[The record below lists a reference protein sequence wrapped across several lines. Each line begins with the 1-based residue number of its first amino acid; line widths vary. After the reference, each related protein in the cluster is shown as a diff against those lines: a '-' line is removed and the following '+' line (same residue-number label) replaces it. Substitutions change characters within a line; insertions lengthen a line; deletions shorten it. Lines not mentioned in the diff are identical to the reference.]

1 MKTIVLHLQKISYS
15 LAVTFALLFYI
26 SVTGQTYTTVNDG
39 AWNNA
44 STWQGGNIPNA
55 TNIPV
60 SVTINIKHIVTYTGG
75 NIVNNGTLSINNPGG
90 VTPRL
95 IIASG
100 INITNT
106 LSGKFI
112 VKNAELRQYRFS
124 GGGESGTPQTGNFT
138 NNGGYLEVQNS
149 FMEIA
154 QDFENQTGVVV
165 FRNSSIVLG
174 ANYKLKSGGIDTLDR
189 TSVSVG
195 MHGTGDYDA
204 NGLSS
209 FFKSARIQVASSN
222 GRFRING
229 GIANGS
235 IDYIM
240 LKNHVTGTY
249 SSEKIEVAGSVVTS
263 GGLSLKAYCIGNIIN
278 YQSNGK
284 FSGTQTP
291 DCFLNY
297 FPAGLNW
304 ALSETSLN
312 LSRNPLLISG
322 TDKQVGA
329 QYRYEGVAPGIDIIL
344 KIDSLKGG
352 ATINTIDD
360 NSLGFGFKE
369 GFQPR
374 IKSGSIIG
382 LSYAVFTMSY
392 KITGTNTN
400 HTLNTFS
407 LTGLDIDGWSSLKEF
422 DEIGLGPGA
431 TASYITSNPSV
442 HFTEEMPGTFRGINI
457 DGQSMGGIDTSAK
470 QYMFSV
476 TNANVSSFTLKM
488 GMHTTNPSSET
499 RMYSIYMKGFIYPA
513 LSTLPVKLESFT
525 AVLDKRKEKVNLQ
538 WKTASEINVSHFVVE
553 KSTNGIDYKEIG
565 IVFAN
570 GNSTELKQY
579 QFEDNV
585 SNDHDAILYY
595 RLRTVDNDE
604 KYMYSQVRL
613 IGLTSKQNTVS
624 ITTYPNPVSSELR
637 ITIPGN
643 WQNKKVVY
651 ELFQANGQRV
661 KRIDNAN
668 SGQTETLDVSNLMTG
683 FYVVRAT
690 CNGETA
696 QQKIIKR

>member
-1 MKTIVLHLQKISYS
+1 MKTFVLHLKKISYS
-15 LAVTFALLFYI
+15 LAVTFTLLLCI
-26 SVTGQTYTTVNDG
+26 SVTGQSYTTVSNG
-39 AWNNA
+39 AWSSA
-44 STWQGGNIPNA
+44 STWQGGNIPAA

-60 SVTINIKHIVTYTGG
+60 SVSINIKHIITYTGG
-75 NIVNNGTLSINNPGG
+75 NILNNGTITINNPGG

-106 LSGKFI
+106 LSGKLI

-138 NNGGYLEVQNS
+138 NNGGYVEVQNG

-165 FRNSSIVLG
+165 FSNSSIVLG
-174 ANYKLKSGGIDTLDR
+174 ANYKLKSGGIDSLDR
-189 TSVSVG
+189 SSMSVG
-195 MHGTGDYDA
+195 MHGTGEYDA

-240 LKNHVTGTY
+240 MKNHVTGTY
-249 SSEKIEVAGSVVTS
+249 SNDKIEVAGSVVNA
-263 GGLSLKAYCIGNIIN
+263 GGLSLKAYCIGNLSN
-278 YQSNGK
+278 YQCNGK

-291 DCFLNY
+291 DCSLPY
-297 FPAGLNW
+297 FPSGLNW
-304 ALSETSLN
+304 ASTEISLN
-312 LSRNPLLISG
+312 LSSDPVLIAG
-322 TDKQVGA
+322 TDRQVGA
-329 QYRYEGVAPGIDIIL
+329 QYRYEGVAPGIDIIF

-352 ATINTIDD
+352 ATIYKIDD

-374 IKSGSIIG
+374 IKSGSIVG
-382 LSYAVFTMSY
+382 LSYAVFTFSY
-392 KITGTNTN
+392 RITGTSTN

-407 LTGLDIDGWSSLKEF
+407 LTGLDIDGDWDLKEF
-422 DEIGLGPGA
+422 DEIGMGAGA
-431 TASYITSNPSV
+431 TASYIGSNPSIL
-442 HFTEEMPGTFRGINI
+442 FSEEQPGTFRGINI

-488 GMHTTNPSSET
+488 GMQTTNPSSET
-499 RMYSIYMKGFIYPA
+499 RMYSIYMKGFMYPE
-513 LSTLPVKLESFT
+513 LSTLPVKMESFT
-525 AVLDKRKEKVNLQ
+525 AVLDKGKEKVNLQ

-553 KSTNGIDYKEIG
+553 KSVNGVDYKEIG

-570 GNSTELKQY
+570 GNSSDLKQY

-613 IGLTSKQNTVS
+613 IGLTGKQNTVS
-624 ITTYPNPVSSELR
+624 ITSYPNPVTSELR
-637 ITIPGN
+637 ITIPNN

-651 ELFQANGQRV
+651 ELFQANGQEV
-661 KRIDNAN
+661 KRTENAN